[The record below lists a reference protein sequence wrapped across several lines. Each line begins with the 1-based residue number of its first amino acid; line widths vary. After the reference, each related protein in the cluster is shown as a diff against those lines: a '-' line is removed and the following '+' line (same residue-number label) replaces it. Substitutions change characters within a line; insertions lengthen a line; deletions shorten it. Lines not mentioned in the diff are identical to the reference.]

1 MIKNSSITPTEL
13 DEIRREIK
21 IEIKSLLASQ
31 IKHGLT
37 EHEFKRDY
45 KYNYGKDVPYLDLG
59 FQNIYEM
66 MRSMPDVCY
75 ATKHHIG
82 KMWVYHP
89 VIDENIKNLASLVR
103 GQKTDKSDAKREQ
116 MRSQFKSNT
125 NPRFY
130 NQSSYYREQHPASYT
145 NVKILPTDIQVRI
158 KNVLIASLNNKV
170 NLNEIEKLYQLKYQT
185 HLNYLQ
191 FGYKS
196 LRHLIESLKH
206 IVRIESQNGIENN
219 DSDIVCLINSSN
231 DLNQI
236 TISNN
241 ENEQKSND
249 HIIEKNAINSETI
262 IKQMTYE
269 EEIKENIRNIIKSE
283 KSIVLSDICSLY
295 LKHTKKE
302 LDYEKLGL
310 KDVCDLSQ
318 SLKNLK
324 IPNIRIEYDK
334 KSYEKVLI
342 YDERCKQTEIV
353 STFSDDDDDDEK
365 NIEELKSFIENTFK
379 IQKKASFSEFL
390 VNFERRNGWKLNY
403 KDYGF
408 KNNDQLIL
416 ELTRRGFIK
425 SEIGE
430 NKLAIF
436 SYEQNKQANHDEKPR
451 LSLNIDYN
459 KINVIISNHIKNFK

>member
-1 MIKNSSITPTEL
+1 M
-13 DEIRREIK
+13 
-21 IEIKSLLASQ
+21 
-31 IKHGLT
+31 
-37 EHEFKRDY
+37 
-45 KYNYGKDVPYLDLG
+45 
-59 FQNIYEM
+59 
-66 MRSMPDVCY
+66 
-75 ATKHHIG
+75 
-82 KMWVYHP
+82 
-89 VIDENIKNLASLVR
+89 
-103 GQKTDKSDAKREQ
+103 
-116 MRSQFKSNT
+116 
-125 NPRFY
+125 
-130 NQSSYYREQHPASYT
+130 
-145 NVKILPTDIQVRI
+145 
-158 KNVLIASLNNKV
+158 NNKV

-206 IVRIESQNGIENN
+206 IVRIESQNGIENY
-219 DSDIVCLINSSN
+219 DSDIVCLINSPN

-249 HIIEKNAINSETI
+249 HIIEKNAINSEII

-295 LKHTKKE
+295 LKYTKKE

-334 KSYEKVLI
+334 KSYEKV
-342 YDERCKQTEIV
+342 

-365 NIEELKSFIENTFK
+365 DIEELKSFIENTFK

-390 VNFERRNGWKLNY
+390 VNFERRNGWKLNF

-451 LSLNIDYN
+451 LSLDIDYN
-459 KINVIISNHIKNFK
+459 KINVIILNHIKILKFQIKIYSF